1 MTSFR
6 LLIAELRCLVTGKYS
21 DLVITCKD
29 DSYSVHKVVVCNR
42 ADFFARAVK
51 FGGKVRTHYLGRG
64 YR

>member
-6 LLIAELRCLVTGKYS
+6 LLIAELRCLDTGKYS

-51 FGGKVRTHYLGRG
+51 FGGKV
-64 YR
+64 